1 MSAVKERPLDLKSV
15 KSAWQGLNRLVPLV
29 PIVSEKDYQRRIRV
43 MDDLLGQIGADES
56 HPLISLLDL
65 ITKQIGAYEAEHHAL
80 PEVTPAAVLRYL
92 MEEHGLKQV
101 DLADELGGQSI
112 VSAVLRGKRDL
123 NARQTKALAKRFNVS
138 PAVFL

>member
-15 KSAWQGLNRLVPLV
+15 KTAWQGLNRLVPLG
-29 PIVSEKDYQRRIRV
+29 PIASEKDYRRRIRV

-56 HPLISLLDL
+56 HPLVPLLDL
-65 ITKQIGAYEAEHHAL
+65 VTKQIGAYEAEHHAL
-80 PEVTPAAVLRYL
+80 PEATPAEVLRYL

-112 VSAVLRGKRDL
+112 VSAVLRGRREL
-123 NARQTKALAKRFNVS
+123 NARQTKALAKRFKVS